1 MHCKNRR
8 GFTLVEMAVVV
19 MIAGLILAIS
29 APNLIRHLNRQ
40 RVHDAAHVL
49 ADEMRLA
56 RQKAVANG
64 TRNYIYTQYG
74 TGQNQY
80 WTGLVTQQTNGV
92 WPSSIAWKG
101 PIDLPDK
108 TRQIGANFS
117 GYVYFYYDPSGR
129 PRQPLTGNPPPLSS
143 GSVKFVS
150 TVPGVTDTTTINLDL
165 SGSVW

>member
-1 MHCKNRR
+1 MHCNDRR
-8 GFTLVEMAVVV
+8 GFSLVEMAVVV

-29 APNLIRHLNRQ
+29 APSLIRHLNRQ
-40 RVHDAAHVL
+40 RVQDAAHLL

-80 WTGLVTQQTNGV
+80 WTGVTTQQTNGV
-92 WPSSIAWKG
+92 WPSSPVWKG

-108 TRQIGANFS
+108 TKQIGSNFS

-129 PRQPLTGNPPPLSS
+129 PRQPLALNPPPLSA
-143 GSVKFVS
+143 GSIKVVS